1 MGWSREPHLLDEVEL
16 KTMHKYE
23 EEGDQQREKK

>member
-23 EEGDQQREKK
+23 EGDQQRKKK